1 MITAKLSNELKDLRD
16 SIEPAGHWPTRQLSL
31 LSEAGVFGW
40 LISRRWGGS
49 ELDDVAV
56 LNGYLE
62 LSDACLTSAFIL
74 TQFNAAVQKLVACD
88 RDALKDLWLPRL
100 ARGDCFT
107 TVGFSHLTTSRSR
120 GPGPAVVAESTVEG
134 YRLTGRIPWV
144 TGGNSATFIVVG
156 ATTPNG
162 DQILA
167 AVDATDPA
175 VTVAS
180 PLPFLALTASQTGP
194 IEVRSAIVP
203 PNRIIAGP
211 TPEVLKISGRAGAGA
226 ITTSALAL
234 GLARSTLRGLRAE
247 LSETPKLQAV
257 VLQFAEEG
265 SLLEHELLAAGD
277 GGANAWSSEQ
287 IRKRANSYVT
297 RLAQCYL
304 AAAKGTGFVS
314 GHTAER
320 AVREA
325 MFFYVWSCPQTVV
338 YGQMSDLATLNRENE
353 KGP

>member
-1 MITAKLSNELKDLRD
+1 MITAKLSNELEELRD
-16 SIEPAGHWPTRQLSL
+16 SIEPAGQWPTRQLSL
-31 LSEAGVFGW
+31 LAEAGVFGW
-40 LISRRWGGS
+40 LIPRRWGGS

-88 RDALKDLWLPRL
+88 QDALKDLWLPRL
-100 ARGDCFT
+100 ARGECFT

-120 GPGPAVVAESTVEG
+120 GPGPAVVAEPTVEG

-144 TGGNSATFIVVG
+144 TGANSAQLIVVG

-175 VTVAS
+175 VKVAS
-180 PLPFLALTASQTGP
+180 TLPFLALTASQTGP
-194 IEVRSAIVP
+194 IELCSAMVP

-211 TPEVLKISGRAGAGA
+211 TPEVLKIGGRTGTGA

-234 GLARSTLRGLRAE
+234 GLARTAMRGLQAE
-247 LSETPKLQAV
+247 LSETPKLQSV
-257 VLQFAEEG
+257 VSQFAEEG
-265 SLLEHELLAAGD
+265 SLLEHKLLAAGD
-277 GGANAWSSEQ
+277 GVANAWSSEQ
-287 IRKRANSYVT
+287 IRQRANSYVT

-304 AAAKGTGFVS
+304 AAAKGTGFVN
-314 GHTAER
+314 GHPAER

-325 MFFYVWSCPQTVV
+325 MFFYVWSCPQAVV
-338 YGQMSDLATLNRENE
+338 HGQMSELATR
-353 KGP
+353 